1 MVINALNE
9 YTVECYISDNNIE
22 KDFSSY
28 FQDSVKRLE
37 WTERKE
43 AQALSDF
50 YNVDI
55 KITTK
60 V

>member
-1 MVINALNE
+1 MNE